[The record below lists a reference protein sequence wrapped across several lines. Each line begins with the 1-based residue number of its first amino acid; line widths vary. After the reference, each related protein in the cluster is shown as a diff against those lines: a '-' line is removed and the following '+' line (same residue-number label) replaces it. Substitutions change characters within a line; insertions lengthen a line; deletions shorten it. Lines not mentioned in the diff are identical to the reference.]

1 MFAYFLETTSSVS
14 TVCTGRVPG
23 ATLDLATV
31 AASLWQSITNEV
43 INSVDKVSDKRWVKI
58 FEAAKRY
65 IGAHR
70 PVSSMDVACAQQGLL
85 SGRATCYEPDS
96 D

>member
-1 MFAYFLETTSSVS
+1 M
-14 TVCTGRVPG
+14 
-23 ATLDLATV
+23 
-31 AASLWQSITNEV
+31 
-43 INSVDKVSDKRWVKI
+43 NSVDKFSDKRWVKI
-58 FEAAKRY
+58 FEAAGRY